1 MTNAESEVV
10 EPWTVVRNDE
20 PEDYSKA
27 PGGRGKVGLEAL
39 GKLGPVAVFGVAGP
53 QLGAGD
59 PASPE
64 STARGFGGLAAS
76 RRRPRHVLSE
86 SLGIEASRE
95 MRLAAQRLSLAVGG
109 EHVRAMLRQEV
120 LPLLLSRLAGA

>member
-1 MTNAESEVV
+1 MTDAESEVV
-10 EPWTVVRNDE
+10 ELWAVVCNDE
-20 PEDYSKA
+20 PKDHSEA
-27 PGGRGKVGLEAL
+27 TGGRGKVDLEAL

-59 PASPE
+59 PASFV
-64 STARGFGGLAAS
+64 SAARGFGGFAAS
-76 RRRPRHVLSE
+76 CRRPRHVLSE

-109 EHVRAMLRQEV
+109 EHVRAMLRQKV